1 MTSNPSPENNR
12 PEFEN
17 DQTIHRERVDDRFMA
32 LLTPLL
38 LLTSIFFVNFIS
50 RIVLAPLMP
59 KVKME
64 LALSHAEAG
73 SLFLMISLGYFT
85 TLLASGFISSYLT
98 HRRTIMFSSMAI
110 GAALIMTSLST
121 GIWGM
126 RVGLILLGMAAGP
139 YMPSGMATMTTLF
152 HFRHWG
158 KALAIHELAPNL
170 SFVLAPFV
178 AELVMYWFSWR
189 TVFLVLGLAAFI
201 LSAIFARYG
210 RGGEF
215 RGESIKISSL
225 RSLLTRP
232 AFWIMVVLFS
242 LGISGTL
249 GVYTMLPLYLVTD
262 HGLDRNWANTLIAFS
277 RIAGL
282 GVALVGG
289 WATDRFGPMK
299 ILRIVFVLAG
309 LLTVLI
315 GLAPQTWVAVAIF
328 IQPVIAVCFFPA
340 GLAALSMVSAASER
354 NLTVSLTIPLAF
366 LMGGGGIPALIG
378 YIGDVHS
385 FGWGI
390 VLVGGLIMTGSIF
403 SGFVKLQDQSGTS

>member
-1 MTSNPSPENNR
+1 MTSFQPPENNR
-12 PEFEN
+12 PVPEADHQFNRAE
-17 DQTIHRERVDDRFMA
+17 VPDRFTA

-59 KVKME
+59 NVKAE

-85 TLLASGFISSYLT
+85 TLLASGFISSHMT
-98 HRRTIMFSSMAI
+98 HRRTIMFSSMAM
-110 GAALIMTSLST
+110 GAALITTSFST

-126 RVGLILLGMAAGP
+126 RVGLVLLGMAAGP

-152 HFRHWG
+152 RFRHWG
-158 KALAIHELAPNL
+158 KALAIHELAPNF
-170 SFVLAPFV
+170 SFVLAPFL
-178 AELVMYWFSWR
+178 AEAVMYWFSWR
-189 TVFLVLGLAAFI
+189 MVFLVLGVVAFI
-201 LSAIFARYG
+201 LAAVFARYG

-215 RGESIKISSL
+215 RGESIKLSSL
-225 RSLLTRP
+225 RHLLSRP

-242 LGISGTL
+242 LGISSTL

-282 GVALVGG
+282 GVALIGG
-289 WATDRFGPMK
+289 WATDRFGPLK
-299 ILRIVFVLAG
+299 ILRIVFALAG
-309 LLTVLI
+309 LLTILI

-328 IQPVIAVCFFPA
+328 VQPVFAVCFFPA
-340 GLAALSMVSAASER
+340 GLAALSMISSASER

-366 LMGGGGIPALIG
+366 LMGGGAAPALIG
-378 YIGDVHS
+378 FIGDMHS

-390 VLVGGLIMTGSIF
+390 VLLGGLILTGSIF
-403 SGFVKLQDQSGTS
+403 SGFVQLRDQA